1 MKRKSGAP
9 RVVRSLFQEK
19 RGVYH
24 LQKIPATRALLNTF
38 NDTFMQ
44 II

>member
-24 LQKIPATRALLNTF
+24 LKKIPATRVLINTF
-38 NDTFMQ
+38 NDIFMH

>member
-19 RGVYH
+19 KRR
-24 LQKIPATRALLNTF
+24 LSFKKIPATRVLINTF
-38 NDTFMQ
+38 NDIFMQ